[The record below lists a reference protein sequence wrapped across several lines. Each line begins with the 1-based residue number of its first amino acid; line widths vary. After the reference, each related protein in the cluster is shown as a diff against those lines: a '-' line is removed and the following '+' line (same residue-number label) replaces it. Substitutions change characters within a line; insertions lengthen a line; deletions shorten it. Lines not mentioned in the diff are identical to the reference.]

1 MTFVVPYDGGEL
13 ARTALDRAVALGELM
28 DVNVVV
34 VTVVPHDSR
43 YARKH
48 GWLAADEAFDVETVV
63 TQIRADVRDLAPEA
77 RFEYVLTDQY
87 ASPGTIASKVRNK
100 AREVGAS
107 VVFVGS
113 DDAGRLVTSL
123 RSVGST
129 IAADDRYDVY
139 IVRKAEPSA
148 IDQVAERSRLF
159 D

>member
-13 ARTALDRAVALGELM
+13 ARTALDRAGGFAEVIDEE
-28 DVNVVV
+28 VVV
-34 VTVVPHDSR
+34 VTVVPKDQQ
-43 YARKH
+43 YAREH
-48 GWLAADEAFDVETVV
+48 GWLGADESFDIEAVV
-63 TQIRADVRDLAPEA
+63 GQVRADIRELAPDA

-87 ASPGTIASKVRNK
+87 APAGTIASKVRTF
-100 AREVGAS
+100 ARELDAS
-107 VVFVGS
+107 LVFVGS

-139 IVRKAEPSA
+139 IVRKAQPSA
-148 IDQVAERSRLF
+148 IDAVAARSRLF